1 MVLTYKIT
9 HWRVQEPFAICLD
22 EAVQGVDGA
31 YNLFLKTETKM
42 LFTFNCQVLTFPS
55 SFIYIRFAPQKVP
68 GWALRSSEQTKS
80 QGVGVF
86 SLLAKN
92 SLKCFF
98 CDATLKQLDTVVSLL
113 QKKKKATVQKRHWFC
128 ALWTYSCSCF
138 SKLGQD
144 EVHGIFRSTPD
155 KGPATFA
162 LMFPSC
168 WVLIMHCT
176 LFRSCST
183 VCDVNKI
190 SEQLSGNTCG
200 PKCRHAWLP
209 AALHICCCSE
219 RAPKPKS
226 DCPPCMALVPQ
237 KIRAA
242 RMIPSAYFCRLT
254 STATLRWKGKRRLY

>member
-1 MVLTYKIT
+1 MVWYVHSDQPAFAEGGTGGWRGPCHLLGGSPRCQRLADTTLPRSHVWVAELPMVLTCKIT

-86 SLLAKN
+86 SLLAKI

-113 QKKKKATVQKRHWFC
+113 QKKKSHC
-128 ALWTYSCSCF
+128 A
-138 SKLGQD
+138 K
-144 EVHGIFRSTPD
+144 E
-155 KGPATFA
+155 
-162 LMFPSC
+162 
-168 WVLIMHCT
+168 
-176 LFRSCST
+176 
-183 VCDVNKI
+183 
-190 SEQLSGNTCG
+190 
-200 PKCRHAWLP
+200 
-209 AALHICCCSE
+209 
-219 RAPKPKS
+219 
-226 DCPPCMALVPQ
+226 ALVLCIVNIQ
-237 KIRAA
+237 LQL
-242 RMIPSAYFCRLT
+242 FF
-254 STATLRWKGKRRLY
+254 